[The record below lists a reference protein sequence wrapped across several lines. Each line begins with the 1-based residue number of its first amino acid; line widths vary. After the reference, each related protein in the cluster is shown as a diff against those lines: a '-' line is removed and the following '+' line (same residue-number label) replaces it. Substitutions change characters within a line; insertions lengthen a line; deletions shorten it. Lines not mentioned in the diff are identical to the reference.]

1 MSNTLFRKG
10 LVFGTVA
17 ALATSALVGTPAFAA
32 DEVVFAPTTGTS
44 YRTLSDQTFS
54 LSASLAPGQVA
65 GNAVQIK
72 YLIEATSGAVRY
84 LASTAATPI
93 VTAGAVAAGQLDTA
107 SAAQVVASGATAV
120 SSNVLSF
127 ALKASD
133 ATTATTAV
141 KVTAFVDSN
150 NDSLL
155 TAGEF
160 NTVRTVTF
168 VKYSEVVPTV
178 AFSSTPSVGDTTLKA
193 TVALA
198 DINTQQLTAASYLAA
213 FTATT
218 VSAGTAFLAVADVQL
233 ASGAATSAA
242 LTSAGAVSRPLV
254 AGDVVTAQAKYG
266 TTLLGAAATSATVAA
281 RTITVPVTADVT
293 AVTGDNAAGL
303 FARTNSAFAVQ
314 LLVKDTA
321 TTPAAKAGEVVKVAV
336 TTSFGATTAGKTLSV
351 NGTVSNATVVLPT
364 ALSVTTDAAGK
375 AIVNLI
381 PAGFAA
387 GDTITVAYTVQN
399 VTVSQTFAMADA
411 AFSITDSQDETASAN
426 RAIAKGGTVSFNLE
440 VKDQFG
446 VAIAGS
452 ARIKTTPTINAV
464 AGTASYTAVVAGK
477 ATVSLVD
484 TQTAATPGNDS
495 LKIELETQNASTLNW
510 AASAFAGFGKTAVQ
524 NTAATSTVDVAVSAT
539 APGFASSPTPAGA
552 ATKFTGTV
560 TPVEYTAVTGVAGD
574 NGVSLLNVAAGLATS
589 VAGQKVTISGTGLLF
604 RVGTKNY
611 ADTVTLFSGSAGAFA
626 VTVYGKTAGDAT
638 VTLVTGTTT
647 KTAVITFAA
656 GAPVLASLVAPAQA
670 QVGQALDIVVNVTD
684 KWGNPVASAAA
695 NAVGSLTVSST
706 GTGYFASSALVANA
720 AGKATV
726 KYIVGTADI
735 GTAYLSATLELG
747 ATDFTTAK
755 SVEFGLTDG
764 DVVAGGKRVFVSAEF
779 AKGRTVSV
787 SINGKRVYSKVQTTD
802 NAVELAF
809 TQRRKGTY
817 TVTVRIS
824 GGITFTEKVTV
835 G

>member
-1 MSNTLFRKG
+1 MSNKLTRKSLAFG
-10 LVFGTVA
+10 ALV
-17 ALATSALVGTPAFAA
+17 ALASTAIAGTPAQAA
-32 DEVVFAPTTGTS
+32 GEVVFAPTSGTS
-44 YRTLSDQTFS
+44 YNTLVTEQFS
-54 LSASLAPGQVA
+54 LHASLAPGQVA
-65 GNAVQIK
+65 ANITQLKYKIDSATASTVNYNIGAVVATPAT
-72 YLIEATSGAVRY
+72 LAAATSVVA
-84 LASTAATPI
+84 TAAATVGTVNVI
-93 VTAGAVAAGQLDTA
+93 TLALVG
-107 SAAQVVASGATAV
+107 SAT
-120 SSNVLSF
+120 
-127 ALKASD
+127 
-133 ATTATTAV
+133 TTATTSV
-141 KVTAFVDSN
+141 TVTAFIDSN
-150 NDSLL
+150 NDNLL
-155 TAGEF
+155 TAGEYEQS
-160 NTVRTVTF
+160 RTVKF

-178 AFSSTPSVGDTTLKA
+178 TLTTPAVGDTTLKA
-193 TVALA
+193 SVSLA
-198 DINTQQLTAASYLAA
+198 DINVNQLTAASYKVAFTSTLAA
-213 FTATT
+213 NNAI
-218 VSAGTAFLAVADVQL
+218 ADVQVS
-233 ASGAATSAA
+233 ATGTATSAA
-242 LTSAGAVSRPLV
+242 ITANV
-254 AGDVVTAQAKYG
+254 AADVITAQAKYG
-266 TTLLGAAATSATVAA
+266 TTLLGAAAVSATVAA
-281 RTITVPVTADVT
+281 RTITVPVVGDIT
-293 AVTGDNAAGL
+293 AVTGDNATGTT
-303 FARTNSAFAVQ
+303 ARTNSAFSVA

-321 TTPAAKAGEVVKVAV
+321 TTPAAKAGEVVSVAV
-336 TTSFGATTAGKTLSV
+336 TSSVAVSATKTLSV
-351 NGTVSNATVVLPT
+351 NGTVSNATVALPT
-364 ALSVTTDAAGK
+364 ALSVTTDSAGK

-387 GDTITVAYTVQN
+387 GDTFTVTYTAQN
-399 VTVSQTFAMADA
+399 VVVAKTFTLADA

-446 VAIAGS
+446 VNIAGS

-464 AGTASYTAVVAGK
+464 AGSASYTAVAAGK

-484 TQTAATPGNDS
+484 TQTAAAPGNDS

-510 AASAFAGFGKTAVQ
+510 AVSNFAGFG
-524 NTAATSTVDVAVSAT
+524 AASAAFQTVTVAVSAT
-539 APGFASSPTPAGA
+539 APGFASSPTPASG
-552 ATKFTGTV
+552 TKFTGTV

-611 ADTVTLFSGSAGAFA
+611 ADSVTLFSGAAGAFA

-656 GAPVLASLVAPAQA
+656 GAPALVAIVTPAQA
-670 QVGQALDIVVNVTD
+670 QVGQALDVVINVTD
-684 KWGNPVASAAA
+684 KWGNVVATPA
-695 NAVGSLTVSST
+695 AVGAGNLGFLTVKST
-706 GTGYFASSALVANA
+706 GTGYFASAAPVANA
-720 AGKATV
+720 AGVATV

-735 GTAYLSATLELG
+735 GTAFLSATLDL
-747 ATDFTTAK
+747 ATDVTAAK
-755 SVEFGLTDG
+755 SIEFGLTDG

-787 SINGKRVYSKVQTTD
+787 SINGKRIYSKVQTTD

-809 TQRRKGTY
+809 TQKKAGTY

>member
-1 MSNTLFRKG
+1 MSNKLTRKS
-10 LVFGTVA
+10 LAFGAMV
-17 ALATSALVGTPAFAA
+17 ALASSVIAGAPAQAA
-32 DEVVFAPTTGTS
+32 GEVVFAPTSGTS
-44 YRTLSDQTFS
+44 YNTLVTEAFA
-54 LSASLAPGQVA
+54 LNASLAPGQVA
-65 GNAVQIK
+65 ANITQLKYKIDSATASSVNFTVGAAVAAP
-72 YLIEATSGAVRY
+72 ATPATTTSFVVSAGATVGTAAVINLG
-84 LASTAATPI
+84 LAGAPTAAT
-93 VTAGAVAAGQLDTA
+93 
-107 SAAQVVASGATAV
+107 
-120 SSNVLSF
+120 
-127 ALKASD
+127 
-133 ATTATTAV
+133 ATTSVT
-141 KVTAFVDSN
+141 VTAFIDSN
-150 NDSLL
+150 NDNLL

-160 NTVRTVTF
+160 EQARTIKF

-178 AFSSTPSVGDTTLKA
+178 TLTTPAVGDTTLKA
-193 TVALA
+193 SVSLA
-198 DINTQQLTAASYLAA
+198 DINVNQLTAASYKVA
-213 FTATT
+213 FTST
-218 VSAGTAFLAVADVQL
+218 GTGNGTIADVQVS
-233 ASGAATSAA
+233 ATGTATSAA
-242 LTSAGAVSRPLV
+242 LTNANV
-254 AGDVVTAQAKYG
+254 AADVITAQAKYG
-266 TTLLGAAATSATVAA
+266 TTLLGAAAVSATVSA
-281 RTITVPVTADVT
+281 RTITVPVVADIT
-293 AVTGDNAAGL
+293 AVTGDNATGTT
-303 FARTNSAFAVQ
+303 ARTNSAFSVE

-321 TTPAAKAGEVVKVAV
+321 TTPAAKAGEVVSVAV
-336 TTSFGATTAGKTLSV
+336 TSSVAVSATKTLSV
-351 NGTVSNATVVLPT
+351 NGTVSNATVALPT
-364 ALSVTTDAAGK
+364 ALSVTTDSAGK

-387 GDTITVAYTVQN
+387 GDTFTVAYTAQN
-399 VTVSQTFAMADA
+399 VTVSKTFTLADA
-411 AFSITDSQDETASAN
+411 AFTITDSQDETASAN

-464 AGTASYTAVVAGK
+464 AGSASYTAVVAGK

-510 AASAFAGFGKTAVQ
+510 AASNFAGFG
-524 NTAATSTVDVAVSAT
+524 AASAAFQTVSVTVSAT

-611 ADTVTLFSGSAGAFA
+611 ADTVTLFSGNAGAFA
-626 VTVYGKTAGDAT
+626 VTVYGKKAGDAT

-656 GAPVLASLVAPAQA
+656 GAPALVSMVAPAQA
-670 QVGQALDIVVNVTD
+670 QVGQALDVVINVTD
-684 KWGNPVASAAA
+684 KWGNVVATPA
-695 NAVGSLTVSST
+695 AVGAGNLGFLTVKST
-706 GTGYFASSALVANA
+706 GTGYFASAAPAANA
-720 AGKATV
+720 AGVATV

-735 GTAYLSATLELG
+735 GTAFLSATLDL
-747 ATDFTTAK
+747 ATDVTA
-755 SVEFGLTDG
+755 SRSIEFGLTDG
-764 DVVAGGKRVFVSAEF
+764 DVLAGGKRIFVSAEF

-787 SINGKRVYSKVQTTD
+787 SINGKRIYSKVQTTD

-809 TQRRKGTY
+809 TQRRAGTY

>member
-65 GNAVQIK
+65 GNAVQLK

-93 VTAGAVAAGQLDTA
+93 VTAGAVAGGQLDTA

-120 SSNVLSF
+120 SANVLSF

-218 VSAGTAFLAVADVQL
+218 VSGGTAFLAVADVQL

-242 LTSAGAVSRPLV
+242 LTSAGPVSRPLV

-281 RTITVPVTADVT
+281 RTITVPVVGDIT
-293 AVTGDNAAGL
+293 AVTGDNATGTT
-303 FARTNSAFAVQ
+303 ARTNSAFSVA

-321 TTPAAKAGEVVKVAV
+321 TTPAAKAGEVVSVAITSSVAV
-336 TTSFGATTAGKTLSV
+336 SATKTLSV
-351 NGTVSNATVVLPT
+351 NGTVSNATVALPT
-364 ALSVTTDAAGK
+364 ALSVTTDSAGK

-387 GDTITVAYTVQN
+387 GDTFTVTYTAQN
-399 VTVSQTFAMADA
+399 VVVAKTFTLADA

-446 VAIAGS
+446 VIIAGS
-452 ARIKTTPTINAV
+452 ARIKTTPTINNV
-464 AGTASYTAVVAGK
+464 AGSASYTAVAAGK

-484 TQTAATPGNDS
+484 TQTAASPGNDS

-510 AASAFAGFGKTAVQ
+510 AVSNFAGFGAVSAGFQ
-524 NTAATSTVDVAVSAT
+524 TVSVAVSAT
-539 APGFASSPTPAGA
+539 APGFSSSPTPTSG
-552 ATKFTGTV
+552 TKFTGTV
-560 TPVEYTAVTGVAGD
+560 TPVEYSAVTGVGGD

-611 ADTVTLFSGSAGAFA
+611 ADSVTLFSGAAGAFA

-656 GAPVLASLVAPAQA
+656 GAPALVAIVTPAQA
-670 QVGQALDIVVNVTD
+670 QVGQALDVVINVTD
-684 KWGNPVASAAA
+684 KWGNVVATPAAGGAA
-695 NAVGSLTVSST
+695 NLGYLSVKST
-706 GTGYFASSALVANA
+706 GTGYFASSALTANA
-720 AGKATV
+720 AGVATV

-735 GTAYLSATLELG
+735 GTAYLSATLDL
-747 ATDFTTAK
+747 ATDVTAAK
-755 SVEFGLTDG
+755 SIEFGLTDG

-787 SINGKRVYSKVQTTD
+787 SINGKRVYSKIQTTD

-809 TQRRKGTY
+809 TQKKAGTY

-824 GGITFTEKVTV
+824 GGVTFTEKVTV

>member
-1 MSNTLFRKG
+1 MSNNLTRKSLAFG
-10 LVFGTVA
+10 ALV
-17 ALATSALVGTPAFAA
+17 ALASSAIAGTPAQAA
-32 DEVVFAPTTGTS
+32 GEVVFAPSTGTS
-44 YRTLSDQTFS
+44 YRTFLDASFELT
-54 LSASLAPGQVA
+54 ASLAPGQVA
-65 GNAVQIK
+65 ANITQLKYQIAGTATGDVLYGINAA
-72 YLIEATSGAVRY
+72 ATVATTSASQVVTASGSATVANK
-84 LASTAATPI
+84 LALKLSTA
-93 VTAGAVAAGQLDTA
+93 
-107 SAAQVVASGATAV
+107 
-120 SSNVLSF
+120 
-127 ALKASD
+127 
-133 ATTATTAV
+133 
-141 KVTAFVDSN
+141 KVTANATYSTTVTAFIDSN
-150 NDSLL
+150 SNNVLDS
-155 TAGEF
+155 GEF
-160 NTVRTVTF
+160 SQAQTVTF

-178 AFSSTPSVGDTTLKA
+178 ALTTPAVGDTTLKA
-193 TVALA
+193 SVSLA
-198 DINTQQLTAASYLAA
+198 DINISQLTAADYKVA
-213 FTATT
+213 FTST
-218 VSAGTAFLAVADVQL
+218 GTGNGTIADVQVS
-233 ASGAATSAA
+233 ATGTATSAA
-242 LTSAGAVSRPLV
+242 LTNANV
-254 AGDVVTAQAKYG
+254 AADVITAQAKYG
-266 TTLLGAAATSATVAA
+266 TTLLGAAAVSATVSA
-281 RTITVPVTADVT
+281 RTITVPVVADIT
-293 AVTGDNAAGL
+293 AVTGDNATGTT
-303 FARTNSAFAVQ
+303 ARTNSAFSVA

-321 TTPAAKAGEVVKVAV
+321 TTPAAKAGEVVSVAV
-336 TTSFGATTAGKTLSV
+336 TSSAAVSATKTLSV
-351 NGTVSNATVVLPT
+351 NGTVSNATVALPT
-364 ALSVTTDAAGK
+364 ALSVTTDSAGK

-387 GDTITVAYTVQN
+387 GDTFTVAYTAQN
-399 VTVSQTFAMADA
+399 ITVSKTFTLADA

-464 AGTASYTAVVAGK
+464 AGTASYTAVAAGK

-510 AASAFAGFGKTAVQ
+510 AVSNFAGFG
-524 NTAATSTVDVAVSAT
+524 AASAAFQTVTVAVSAT

-560 TPVEYTAVTGVAGD
+560 TPVEYSAVTGVAGD

-611 ADTVTLFSGSAGAFA
+611 EGSVTLFSGAAGAFA

-638 VTLVTGTTT
+638 VSLVTGTTT
-647 KTAVITFAA
+647 KTATITFAA
-656 GAPVLASLVAPAQA
+656 GAPALVSFVTPAQA
-670 QVGQALDIVVNVTD
+670 QVGQALDVVINVTD
-684 KWGNPVASAAA
+684 KWGNPVATPA
-695 NAVGSLTVSST
+695 AVGAGNLGYLTVSST
-706 GTGYFASSALVANA
+706 GTGYFASSNPVANA

-735 GTAYLSATLELG
+735 GTAFLSATLDL
-747 ATDFTTAK
+747 ATDVTAGK

-787 SINGKRVYSKVQTTD
+787 SINGKRIYSKVQTTD

-809 TQRRKGTY
+809 TQRKAGTY